1 MHDLN
6 NMSYSERKDNIH
18 AVFLLYLFV
27 GISLLQCSFSFLAD
41 FRTFFWKGVNYCHKI
56 IHDNHK
62 INLQGA
68 LNSLQYVPT

>member
-6 NMSYSERKDNIH
+6 NMSYFERKDNIH

-41 FRTFFWKGVNYCHKI
+41 FRTFFGK
-56 IHDNHK
+56 
-62 INLQGA
+62 A
-68 LNSLQYVPT
+68 LTIVTK